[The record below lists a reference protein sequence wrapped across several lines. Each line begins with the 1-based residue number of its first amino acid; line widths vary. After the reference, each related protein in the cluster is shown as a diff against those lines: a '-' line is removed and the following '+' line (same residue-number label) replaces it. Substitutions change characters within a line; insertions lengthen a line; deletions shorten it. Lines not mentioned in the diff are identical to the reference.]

1 MICRV
6 MAPPCPWPGPSIPA
20 KGFTPHSMPVVPV
33 AVALASLILPKAAC
47 PLPLLVPT
55 IRRGYAFPG
64 QLYLPEVMLAFPA
77 CYEQPRISWQAPAGL
92 QVAVTPQG
100 LGAV

>member
-1 MICRV
+1 MI
-6 MAPPCPWPGPSIPA
+6 W
-20 KGFTPHSMPVVPV
+20 
-33 AVALASLILPKAAC
+33 
-47 PLPLLVPT
+47 
-55 IRRGYAFPG
+55 RGYAFPG

-77 CYEQPRISWQAPAGL
+77 CYEQPRILWQAPAGL